1 MRVRNALA
9 AAAITLLAGCY
20 VPSGNYR
27 VTGVR
32 WSRPPIKARPPIKND
47 MTQEECMI
55 LFSDISEIQGIRHEL
70 MDEMAEWRQ
79 KLISGKMTK
88 KRFHRRRLK
97 WLDSESR
104 LRKEVTHMYDIGY
117 ARGCF

>member
-1 MRVRNALA
+1 
-9 AAAITLLAGCY
+9 
-20 VPSGNYR
+20 
-27 VTGVR
+27 
-32 WSRPPIKARPPIKND
+32 
-47 MTQEECMI
+47 MI
-55 LFSDISEIQGIRHEL
+55 LFADISEIQRIRHEL

-79 KLISGKMTK
+79 KLNNGEMTK

-97 WLDSESR
+97 WLDSEAR

>member
-1 MRVRNALA
+1 MKVRKALA
-9 AAAITLLAGCY
+9 LVAATLLAGCY

-27 VTGVR
+27 VTGVK
-32 WSRPPIKARPPIKND
+32 WSRPPIQARAPVQTH
-47 MTQEECMI
+47 MTEEECMT
-55 LFSDISEIQGIRHEL
+55 LFADISEIQRIRHEL
-70 MDEMAEWRQ
+70 MDEMAVWRQ

-97 WLDSESR
+97 WLDSEAR